1 MELDDLKRRWEAQD
15 SKLDAGLR
23 LNASLL
29 QATVLQK
36 TRGALRWLTVGLWL
50 GLLCNAL
57 SVLLLG
63 SFWFDHLHE
72 PRFLI
77 PGVVLHLGALA
88 LLIAG
93 LRQIVA
99 LSQIDYGAPVV
110 EIQRRLGAIRIVRE
124 REVKWTFLLAPLAW
138 PPLLIVALRGLLGI
152 DAYATLGAG
161 YLAANVAVGLAVLVL
176 ALWIARRYADRMK
189 GSPWFRSFLHSLAGY
204 SLNRATGFVDSLD
217 RFAAE

>member
-15 SKLDAGLR
+15 PKLDAGLR
-23 LNASLL
+23 LNLSLV

-36 TRGALRWLTVGLWL
+36 TRGALRWVSAGLWVGLMM
-50 GLLCNAL
+50 NVV

-77 PGVVLHLGALA
+77 PGLVLHLAAIA
-88 LLIAG
+88 LLATG
-93 LRQIVA
+93 VRQLVA

-110 EIQRRLGAIRIVRE
+110 EIQRRLGAIRTERE
-124 REVKWTFLLAPLAW
+124 REILWVFLASPLLWT
-138 PPLLIVALRGLLGI
+138 PLLIVGVRGLLGI
-152 DAYATLGAG
+152 DPYLFLGPR
-161 YLAANVAVGLAVLVL
+161 YLAANVAAGLAVLL
-176 ALWIARRYADRMK
+176 LGGWIARRYASRVER
-189 GSPWFRSFLHSLAGY
+189 SPRLQAFLHTLAGDR
-204 SLNRATGFVDSLD
+204 LNRALGFVQSLD